1 MNDEEIL
8 EEIPRNIGLDLVRVT
23 EAAAQA
29 AGRWIGSGQR
39 EVAHRAAVQAMH
51 ACLQQVAINGHV
63 VIGEESHLKDEILLD
78 SGQQV
83 GTGQGPA
90 VDVAL
95 DPIDGTSLLIRGHPG
110 AISLIAITDAGAMLP
125 TNPAVYMEKIIVD
138 ATVAKALVPE
148 CMDAPAGWTLALVAR
163 VKRKPVRD
171 LTVLVLERPR
181 HDHLIAEIREAGARV
196 LLRDDGDATGALEV
210 ATRKGADILMGIGG
224 APEGV
229 IAACAVKALGG
240 GMLARFAPQNQ
251 AEQAAVLAAG
261 LNPKQVL
268 TLDDLVKGNRIFFAA
283 TGVTDSTLL
292 SSVRYHGQMVETH
305 SLLLR
310 SETRTRRF
318 IHTEYRANDS

>member
-1 MNDEEIL
+1 MKDD
-8 EEIPRNIGLDLVRVT
+8 EIPRNIGLDLVRVT

-39 EVAHRAAVQAMH
+39 EAAHRAAVQAMH
-51 ACLQQVAINGHV
+51 ACLQQVHINGHV
-63 VIGEESHLKDEILLD
+63 VIGEEARLKDEILLD

-83 GTGQGPA
+83 GTGRGPA

-110 AISLIAITDAGAMLP
+110 AISLIAITAAGAMLP

-138 ATVAKALVPE
+138 ASVAQALVPE
-148 CMDAPAGWTLALVAR
+148 CMDAPAGWILALVAR

-240 GMLARFAPQNQ
+240 GMLARFAPQSQ

-268 TLDDLVKGNRIFFAA
+268 TLDDLVKGNLIFFAA
-283 TGVTDSTLL
+283 TGVTESPLL
-292 SSVRYHGQMVETH
+292 SSVHYHGQMVETH